1 MANVTGTVSASY
13 LEAELMGLSAD
24 VLNQSAYQVSAS
36 PERRKAHGRSHWLLC
51 SGTAQASLTE
61 EAKAAL
67 LLLCED
73 TECRKVPASS
83 IA

>member
-24 VLNQSAYQVSAS
+24 VLPIRYQAS
-36 PERRKAHGRSHWLLC
+36 PERRKVHGRSNCLLC